1 MNSALKWKLIAG
13 FLLVFLAG
21 GATGVFVS
29 AATAHR
35 FLFGPHRHGY
45 AAQAMKNRLQWQLR
59 LTDEQMAKI
68 SPIIEKTGTQLEE
81 IRGDTGRRV
90 REAIAERAFAANGTT
105 ATALDASRT
114 LARAGYGHAGS
125 VAAIMPNAFATQARS
140 FSCVLPAARA
150 QLTQQ

>member
-68 SPIIEKTGTQLEE
+68 SPIIEKTGAQLEE
-81 IRGDTGRRV
+81 IRGETGRRV
-90 REAIAERAFAANGTT
+90 RETIAEAHREIAPVLTPEQQQRLKQMEERHRRWFQHRQHPARVSP
-105 ATALDASRT
+105 ATPEASP
-114 LARAGYGHAGS
+114 H
-125 VAAIMPNAFATQARS
+125 
-140 FSCVLPAARA
+140 
-150 QLTQQ
+150 

>member
-13 FLLVFLAG
+13 FVLVFLAG

-59 LTDEQMAKI
+59 LTDEQMAKV
-68 SPIIEKTGTQLEE
+68 SPIIEKTGAQLEE
-81 IRGDTGRRV
+81 IRGETGRRV
-90 REAIAERAFAANGTT
+90 REAIAQAHRGIAPILTPEQKERLQQMEQRQRRWMHRGHWHAQDTGAPE
-105 ATALDASRT
+105 AS
-114 LARAGYGHAGS
+114 
-125 VAAIMPNAFATQARS
+125 
-140 FSCVLPAARA
+140 A
-150 QLTQQ
+150 Q